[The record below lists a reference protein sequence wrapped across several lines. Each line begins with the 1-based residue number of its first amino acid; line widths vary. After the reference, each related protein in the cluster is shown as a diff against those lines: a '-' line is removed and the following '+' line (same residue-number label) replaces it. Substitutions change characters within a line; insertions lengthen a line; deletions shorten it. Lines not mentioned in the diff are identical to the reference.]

1 MTKNF
6 EIARISSVHRDQ
18 YSILGNYGEVFAEIT
33 GKLLYE
39 AQNLID
45 KPLVGDKVEVEYFN
59 NNELAIIHQI
69 KKRTTILKRKTAGKK
84 IDYQG
89 IAANIDYAFIVQA
102 LETDFN
108 LNRLERYLVMINE
121 AHIVPIIILSKKDLL
136 TKEQQDA
143 ILEELENRVKDYQI
157 VLFSNKNGENLDQIR
172 KLLKKDKT
180 YCLLGS
186 SGVGK
191 STLLN
196 NLLGAEIFATKEIRE
211 KDGKGKHATTK
222 RQMIKLKNGAL
233 IIDTPGMREL
243 GNIDIKEGL
252 NITYDEVTTF
262 AKDCL
267 FNNCTHTHE
276 KKCGVL
282 AAVENKK
289 LSQKRYD
296 NYIKLRKEATYHSMS
311 YLDKRRKDKDFGKMI
326 KRVLK
331 NTVKNHRR

>member
-311 YLDKRRKDKDFGKMI
+311 YLDKRRKDK
-326 KRVLK
+326 
-331 NTVKNHRR
+331 

>member
-59 NNELAIIHQI
+59 NNQFAIIHQI
-69 KKRTTILKRKTAGKK
+69 KKRATVLKRKTAGKK
-84 IDYQG
+84 INYQG

-136 TKEQQDA
+136 TEEEQDA
-143 ILEELENRVKDYQI
+143 ILEELKNRVKDYQI
-157 VLFSNKNGENLDQIR
+157 VLFSNKSGENLDQIR
-172 KLLKKDKT
+172 KLLKKDKV

-243 GNIDIKEGL
+243 GNIDIKKGL

-296 NYIKLRKEATYHSMS
+296 NYIKLRKEAAYHSMS

>member
-102 LETDFN
+102 LEADFN

-243 GNIDIKEGL
+243 GNIDIKKGL

>member
-311 YLDKRRKDKDFGKMI
+311 YLDKRRKDKNFGKMI

>member
-102 LETDFN
+102 LEADFN

-311 YLDKRRKDKDFGKMI
+311 YLDKRRKDKNFGKMI

>member
-102 LETDFN
+102 LEADFN

>member
-108 LNRLERYLVMINE
+108 LNRLERYRVMINE

>member
-84 IDYQG
+84 VDYQG

-121 AHIVPIIILSKKDLL
+121 ARIVPIIILSKKDLL

>member
-1 MTKNF
+1 MTKN
-6 EIARISSVHRDQ
+6 IKLARISSVHRDK
-18 YSILGNYGEVFAEIT
+18 YSVLGHYGEVFAEVT
-33 GKLLYE
+33 GKILYE
-39 AQNLID
+39 ANQAINL
-45 KPLVGDKVEVEYFN
+45 PLVGDKVEVEYFN
-59 NNELAIIHQI
+59 NNQFAIIHQI
-69 KKRTTILKRKTAGKK
+69 KKRTTVLKRKTAGKK

-121 AHIVPIIILSKKDLL
+121 ARIVPIIILSKKDLL

-143 ILEELENRVKDYQI
+143 ILEELKNRVKDYQI
-157 VLFSNKNGENLDQIR
+157 VLFSNKSGENLDQIR

-276 KKCGVL
+276 KKCGGL

>member
-157 VLFSNKNGENLDQIR
+157 VLFSNKSGENLDQIR